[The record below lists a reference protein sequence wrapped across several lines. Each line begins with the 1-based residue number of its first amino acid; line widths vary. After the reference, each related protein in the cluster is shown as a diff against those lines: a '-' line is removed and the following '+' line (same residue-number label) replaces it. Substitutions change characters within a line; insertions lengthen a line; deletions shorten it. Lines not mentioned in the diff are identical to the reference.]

1 VEDDFIGPGGNGDD
15 IGERGN
21 EGVRRNEGDSKAQKA
36 DFFPKS
42 GNVGDAGNS
51 RVDGSK
57 RRFDKRTK
65 ETIRGS
71 LEPKINFYKSYGF
84 PHGMD
89 AEGMAHA
96 PFGLKQNGQPYK
108 KEKKAEPKAENLG
121 FIVEEPKKNKESEGE
136 AFPRQLIEKALSL
149 PLTILLSIEAQS
161 LAERYGQ
168 PSLEPSK
175 SEIAEHCKALSEV
188 LEVFLPDDFSLRP
201 EYLAVLGLTMA
212 QFKFFLARNGANEA

>member
-1 VEDDFIGPGGNGDD
+1 MEDDSAGTSGIGDD
-15 IGERGN
+15 LGERGS
-21 EGVRRNEGDSKAQKA
+21 EGLGRNEGNKEAEKQ
-36 DFFPKS
+36 DFFPGS
-42 GNVGDAGNS
+42 GNVGNIGNS
-51 RVDGSK
+51 RNDGK
-57 RRFDKRTK
+57 RRWDKRTK

-108 KEKKAEPKAENLG
+108 KEKKAEAKAENLG
-121 FIVEEPKKNKESEGE
+121 FIVEEPKKNKEPEGE

>member
-1 VEDDFIGPGGNGDD
+1 MHLLALNKMA
-15 IGERGN
+15 
-21 EGVRRNEGDSKAQKA
+21 SL
-36 DFFPKS
+36 
-42 GNVGDAGNS
+42 
-51 RVDGSK
+51 
-57 RRFDKRTK
+57 TK
-65 ETIRGS
+65 KKKKQNPR
-71 LEPKINFYKSYGF
+71 PKIWALLSKN
-84 PHGMD
+84 
-89 AEGMAHA
+89 
-96 PFGLKQNGQPYK
+96 Q
-108 KEKKAEPKAENLG
+108 
-121 FIVEEPKKNKESEGE
+121 KKNKGPEGE